1 MKTKWKEKSEWDGL
15 HMTSSTYIFPFIEL
29 HAAPTPLMDKSINSW
44 WVALLIFMLP
54 QDQEYHQSFLP

>member
-44 WVALLIFMLP
+44 LLEPTKLILLLS
-54 QDQEYHQSFLP
+54 YYSG